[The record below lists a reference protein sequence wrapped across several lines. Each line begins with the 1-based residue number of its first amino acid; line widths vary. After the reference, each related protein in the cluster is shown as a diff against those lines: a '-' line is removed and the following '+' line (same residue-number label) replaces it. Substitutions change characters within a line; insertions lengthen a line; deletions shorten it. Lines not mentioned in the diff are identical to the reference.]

1 MGEQRS
7 VGISSKDG
15 ERNLII
21 GNDVIGFDTAVE
33 LVREKDSVAANNRAW
48 RRIDAG
54 SRPWWLAALAITV
67 VGTLISEPLL
77 HWLPF
82 L

>member
-33 LVREKDSVAANNRAW
+33 LVREKDSVAATTEPGDESTRARGRGGSPHW
-48 RRIDAG
+48 R
-54 SRPWWLAALAITV
+54 SP
-67 VGTLISEPLL
+67 
-77 HWLPF
+77 
-82 L
+82 